1 MPEYRRGGGVPGRP
15 SGIPSH
21 EDRRL
26 TEEPVRQEDRH
37 RVPLE
42 IERAIAA
49 AAMALICLISFAN
62 VVVRYLTDVSFAFT
76 EEYSVFLL
84 VVMTFVGSSL
94 AIATDGH
101 MRLIFFV
108 ERLGRL
114 GRIVCGLIA
123 FAVTAAA
130 FCLLIWYG
138 GKLTHDEFS
147 FGETSAGLGNPTWI
161 YTIWLPLLSL
171 AALLRLI
178 GRFRVWMRS
187 GP

>member
-1 MPEYRRGGGVPGRP
+1 MPEYRCRGGSPGLP
-15 SGIPSH
+15 SGIPLCEGRNLTEVDGGR
-21 EDRRL
+21 EDRY
-26 TEEPVRQEDRH
+26 Q
-37 RVPLE
+37 VPLE
-42 IERAIAA
+42 IERAIGA

-94 AIATDGH
+94 AIATGGH
-101 MRLIFFV
+101 MRLTFFV
-108 ERLGRL
+108 DRLGRA
-114 GRIVCGLIA
+114 GRFVCGLIA

-138 GKLTHDEFS
+138 AKLAHDEFL

-178 GRFRVWMRS
+178 GRFRVWMRR

>member
-1 MPEYRRGGGVPGRP
+1 M
-15 SGIPSH
+15 
-21 EDRRL
+21 
-26 TEEPVRQEDRH
+26 
-37 RVPLE
+37 PLE
-42 IERAIAA
+42 LEKAVGA

-94 AIATDGH
+94 AIATGGH
-101 MRLIFFV
+101 MRLTFFV
-108 ERLGRL
+108 ERLGRP
-114 GRIVCGLIA
+114 GRLVCGLIA
-123 FAVTAAA
+123 FAVTATA
-130 FCLLIWYG
+130 FGLLIGYG
-138 GKLTHDEFS
+138 AKLAYDEYA

-161 YTIWLPLLSL
+161 YTMWLPLLSL

-178 GRFRVWMRS
+178 GRFRVWMRR